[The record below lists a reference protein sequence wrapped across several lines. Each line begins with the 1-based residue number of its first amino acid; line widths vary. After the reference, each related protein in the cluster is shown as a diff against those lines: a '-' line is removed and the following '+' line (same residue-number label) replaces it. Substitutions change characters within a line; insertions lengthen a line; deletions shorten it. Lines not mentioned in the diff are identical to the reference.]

1 MPEVRTDVL
10 ALEAAARP
18 DLRREHMGMLLSLM
32 AVAGDAEEYRAADD
46 DLLLELTWI
55 VAEQERII
63 AGHKAMLAGE
73 IDRRSRSELGYSGLA
88 QRKGHRTA
96 QELLRV
102 TTGSTLRDATVAV
115 EVGRMSAEATEAVD
129 PATGEV
135 PESARPWMNEVATSA
150 TNGRISLTQAIAIRD
165 GLGAAGSEITAEV
178 LGDAADALHAAA
190 LDGLDA
196 DRLKQRAHELR
207 DELDEAGIADREA
220 ARVKLRSFKLT
231 KLPDGM
237 TRATWLMDPETAAI
251 VTEIRDRA
259 VSPKLGGPRFVEAGM
274 AERAERIERDSRT
287 PEQLASDVFLQLLRN
302 GCEADT
308 DLLVGIG
315 VPAVRV
321 LVTKRD
327 FERRSGHARIEG
339 QSHPVSLATAERI
352 ACTAGTTDIIFDE
365 EFRPLDVGRDRRLYT
380 KRQHVALAVRDG
392 GCMFPGCDRPPS
404 WTEAHHIKHWVR
416 DHGPTNID
424 DGILLCRHH
433 HRLVHHGGWEIT
445 RVGGEFDLIPP
456 TSIDPRQAPIR
467 LHSKSAA
474 LRDLRRAVTGTMR
487 PRVE

>member
-1 MPEVRTDVL
+1 
-10 ALEAAARP
+10 
-18 DLRREHMGMLLSLM
+18 MGMLLSLM
-32 AVAGDAEEYRAADD
+32 AMAGDAEEYREASD
-46 DLLLELTWI
+46 DLLLELTWC
-55 VAEQERII
+55 VAEQERIV

-102 TTGSTLRDATVAV
+102 TTGSTLRDAKVAV
-115 EVGRMSAEATEAVD
+115 EVGRMAAEAASVAD

-135 PESARPWMNEVATSA
+135 AESARPWMNEVATSA

-165 GLGAAGSEITAEV
+165 GLGTAGPEITADI
-178 LGDAADALHAAA
+178 LGDAAVALHDAA

-196 DRLKQRAHELR
+196 DRLKQRAEELR

-220 ARVKLRSFKLT
+220 ARVKLRSFRLT
-231 KLPDGM
+231 RLPDGM

-259 VSPKLGGPRFVEAGM
+259 VSPKLGGPRFVETGM

-287 PEQLASDVFLQLLRN
+287 PEQLASDVILQLLRN

-308 DLLVGIG
+308 ELLVGVG

-321 LVTKRD
+321 LVTARAR
-327 FERRSGHARIEG
+327 EHRSGHARIEG
-339 QSHPVSLATAERI
+339 HAHLEGQPTPISLATAERI
-352 ACTAGTTDIIFDE
+352 ACTAGTTDIVFDE
-365 EFRPLDVGRDRRLYT
+365 EFRPLDVGRDLRLFT
-380 KRQHVALAVRDG
+380 KKQRVAMAARDG

-416 DHGPTNID
+416 DRGPTNVD
-424 DGILLCRHH
+424 EGILLCRHH
-433 HRLVHHGGWEIT
+433 HRLMHHNGWEVR

-474 LRDLRRAVTGTMR
+474 MRDLRRASA
-487 PRVE
+487 